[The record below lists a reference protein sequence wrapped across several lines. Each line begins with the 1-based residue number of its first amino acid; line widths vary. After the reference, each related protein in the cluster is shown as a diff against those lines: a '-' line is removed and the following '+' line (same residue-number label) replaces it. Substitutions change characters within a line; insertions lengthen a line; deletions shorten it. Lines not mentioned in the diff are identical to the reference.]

1 MRSPKNN
8 EKEMLKCLHDLTRAV
23 DRICYLIETPR
34 ANHAAVIGQIKGDVA
49 TIREKLGRLDIR
61 IGKL

>member
-8 EKEMLKCLHDLTRAV
+8 EKDMLKCLHDLTRAV

-34 ANHAAVIGQIKGDVA
+34 PDHGGVIGQIKGDVA
-49 TIREKLGRLDIR
+49 ALREKISRLDIR
-61 IGKL
+61 IGGA